1 MSRPFS
7 LALCLLS
14 LATFVSLFAGAASAA
29 DAGKYRVYFGTYTGQ
44 KSRGIYTA
52 DLDLATG
59 KLTEPRL
66 AAEAV
71 SPSFLAIHPS
81 GHWLYAVSEI
91 DDLNGRKTGGV
102 SAFAIEADGGLRLLN
117 QQPSEGRGP
126 CHVTVDPSGKFAL
139 VANYGSGSA
148 AALPIEADGRLRRPV
163 PSCSTKG
170 RASIRSARKGRMRTR
185 STSTLP
191 AATPSWPT
199 WGSTR

>member
-7 LALCLLS
+7 LAVCLLS
-14 LATFVSLFAGAASAA
+14 LALAVSLFASASAA
-29 DAGKYRVYFGTYTGQ
+29 EAGKYRVYFGTYTGQ

-71 SPSFLAIHPS
+71 SPSFLTIHPS

-102 SAFAIEADGGLRLLN
+102 SAFAIEAARLSLVCASWSVAVN
-117 QQPSEGRGP
+117 EGM
-126 CHVTVDPSGKFAL
+126 
-139 VANYGSGSA
+139 
-148 AALPIEADGRLRRPV
+148 RLR
-163 PSCSTKG
+163 
-170 RASIRSARKGRMRTR
+170 SAFKARQ
-185 STSTLP
+185 
-191 AATPSWPT
+191 
-199 WGSTR
+199 